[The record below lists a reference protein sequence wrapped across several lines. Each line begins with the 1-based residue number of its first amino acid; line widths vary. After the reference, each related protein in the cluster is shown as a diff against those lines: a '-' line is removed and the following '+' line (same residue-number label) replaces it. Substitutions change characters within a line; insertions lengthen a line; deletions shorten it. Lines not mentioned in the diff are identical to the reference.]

1 MFGIIYRFIAVSS
14 SYVLSV
20 VERLKIRSTRRLQ
33 SCTGKIGIESLET
46 FKNTVTALQNTN
58 NLNLSLG
65 KVSKKINGTFHFKG
79 LETSPYRDVK
89 R

>member
-1 MFGIIYRFIAVSS
+1 MFGIIYRFITVSS

-46 FKNTVTALQNTN
+46 FKNTVTALQDTN

-65 KVSKKINGTFHFKG
+65 KVLEKKINGIFH
-79 LETSPYRDVK
+79 
-89 R
+89 

>member
-65 KVSKKINGTFHFKG
+65 KVSKKKLMEFSING
-79 LETSPYRDVK
+79 LETFPYKDIK